1 MAFRAIWSN
10 KIRSFLTMLGVII
23 GVSSVISMMAMGQ
36 GVKQGITDEVTAIGS
51 NLLTVVSGKISAD
64 GSGQGMAGMAGV
76 SSVTWQDRKAIEKNI
91 DGISNVAGLMMVQG
105 SLDYEDKKTMPTLV
119 GGEAD
124 LEFLNL
130 YNIKTGRFL
139 DNEDVEDKNY
149 NIVIGSTIAKELFG
163 EGSASVSEEA
173 TADKKDE
180 EALGKKVIINGEEFE
195 ILGVM
200 ETESMSAVG
209 MDANSM
215 VVIPISIA
223 REMYDTDQL
232 TRILLQVED
241 KDNIDNVKQQVY
253 DLMLKRH
260 KDNEDFSILTQE
272 DMLSM
277 MDSILSLITALLT
290 GIASISL
297 LVGGIGIMN
306 IMLVSVTE
314 RTREIGVRKAIGA
327 TNSNILMQFLI
338 EAAII
343 SLMGGGIGIGLA
355 WVGGLLVSR
364 FTPISPEITLF
375 AVGLAFGISVFVGV
389 VFGVAPAIKASRKDP
404 IEALRY
410 E

>member
-1 MAFRAIWSN
+1 MLFLESIKMAFRSIWSN
-10 KIRSFLTMLGVII
+10 KIRSVLTMLGVII
-23 GVSSVISMMAMGQ
+23 GVASVISLMAMGQ
-36 GVKQGITDEVTAIGS
+36 GVKQGITNEVTAIGS
-51 NLLTVVSGKISAD
+51 NILAVVSGKISAD

-76 SSVTWQDRKAIEKNI
+76 SSITWQDRKAIEKNI

-105 SLDYEDKKTMPTLV
+105 SLDYNGKKTMPVLM

-124 LEFLNL
+124 LKFLNL
-130 YNIKTGRFL
+130 YNIEYGRFL
-139 DNEDVEDKNY
+139 EDSDVKDKKY
-149 NIVIGSTIAKELFG
+149 NIVVGSTVAKELFD
-163 EGSASVSEEA
+163 EG
-173 TADKKDE
+173 KDE
-180 EALGKKVIINGEEFE
+180 EVLNKKVVINGEEFE
-195 ILGVM
+195 IIGVM
-200 ETESMSAVG
+200 ETESMSTVG

-215 VVIPISIA
+215 AVVPISIT
-223 REMYDTDQL
+223 REMYNTDQL
-232 TRILLQVED
+232 MRILLQVED

-253 DLMLKRH
+253 DLLLKRH
-260 KDNEDFSILTQE
+260 KDNEDFSILTQD

-277 MDSILSLITALLT
+277 MDQILSLVTALLS

-314 RTREIGVRKAIGA
+314 RTREIGIRKAIGA
-327 TNSNILMQFLI
+327 TNGNILMQFLI

-343 SLMGGGIGIGLA
+343 SLLGGGVGILLA
-355 WVGGLLVSR
+355 WIGGLLVGK

-375 AVGLAFGISVFVGV
+375 AVLLAFGISVFVGV